1 MIYFPTYHDLFQ
13 TYHDLF
19 LTKEKRE
26 DNLKQGIST
35 LNMKK
40 LRTNAGDNSTSGS
53 KEVALAAIHNTK
65 YRIPTLKDNGASC
78 SRILAD
84 HLQFELTFVEV
95 DDIVNY
101 SDVTKSPNFSITNL
115 ELEYSCIFSEYL
127 ASEAKRIYEVGK
139 GFHMRIFYFTKILQY
154 QKLMIV

>member
-1 MIYFPTYHDLFQ
+1 MEIFYKILNVMIYFPTYHDLFQ

-65 YRIPTLKDNGASC
+65 YRIPLDHPTLKDNGAFC

-84 HLQFELTFVEV
+84 HLQFE
-95 DDIVNY
+95 
-101 SDVTKSPNFSITNL
+101 
-115 ELEYSCIFSEYL
+115 
-127 ASEAKRIYEVGK
+127 
-139 GFHMRIFYFTKILQY
+139 
-154 QKLMIV
+154 